1 MLETQ
6 NKKQPHREVRLFCF
20 ILCFREI
27 IISSRSLVAFLQ
39 EGGAEGVDVVKAFPG
54 EEVDGEGAVAVVG
67 VVEGLGDGLWL
78 ASDVAVGCCL
88 AVDGF
93 AKAQA
98 LLYGVGAHVE
108 YEIGRASCRE
118 RV

>member
-1 MLETQ
+1 MWEYT
-6 NKKQPHREVRLFCF
+6 NF
-20 ILCFREI
+20 ILE
-27 IISSRSLVAFLQ
+27 Q
-39 EGGAEGVDVVKAFPG
+39 GGAEGVDVVEAFPG

-108 YEIGRASCRE
+108 YAGYFCGDFCVGEGD
-118 RV
+118 V